1 MRSKKDLRIIK
12 TQKELFNSLE
22 RLLKSKAF
30 EDIKVSDICNEALI
44 NRSTFYDHYEDKYE
58 LLVDFIN
65 SKKELIMEELK
76 ANTNLLNTKAYYME
90 MIKILLIQ
98 LDNQKD
104 LYISILKYNKNSI
117 VMDIII
123 DVVTKDVENRIEND
137 INNSIPSEIITKFY
151 IGAVANIG
159 MEYLKNN
166 TKYTREEMFRY
177 INSLVPDN
185 IELLLKLYNKK
196 D

>member
-1 MRSKKDLRIIK
+1 MQSKKDLRIIK

-76 ANTNLLNTKAYYME
+76 ANTNLLNTKAYGRRDQNP
-90 MIKILLIQ
+90 LL
-98 LDNQKD
+98 
-104 LYISILKYNKNSI
+104 
-117 VMDIII
+117 
-123 DVVTKDVENRIEND
+123 
-137 INNSIPSEIITKFY
+137 
-151 IGAVANIG
+151 
-159 MEYLKNN
+159 
-166 TKYTREEMFRY
+166 
-177 INSLVPDN
+177 
-185 IELLLKLYNKK
+185 
-196 D
+196 

>member
-1 MRSKKDLRIIK
+1 MQSKKDLRIIK

-98 LDNQKD
+98 LDKQKD

-117 VMDIII
+117 VMDILI

-166 TKYTREEMFRY
+166 TKYTREEMFKY
-177 INSLVPDN
+177 INSLIPDN
-185 IELLLKLYNKK
+185 IELLS
-196 D
+196 

>member
-1 MRSKKDLRIIK
+1 MQSKKDLRIIK

-30 EDIKVSDICNEALI
+30 EDIRVSDICNEALI

-98 LDNQKD
+98 
-104 LYISILKYNKNSI
+104 
-117 VMDIII
+117 
-123 DVVTKDVENRIEND
+123 
-137 INNSIPSEIITKFY
+137 
-151 IGAVANIG
+151 
-159 MEYLKNN
+159 
-166 TKYTREEMFRY
+166 
-177 INSLVPDN
+177 
-185 IELLLKLYNKK
+185 
-196 D
+196 